1 MYNAKMS
8 GSGGYRGRQVRGC
21 TMPRC
26 LKVVV
31 IEEDR

>member
-1 MYNAKMS
+1 MYNAEMS
-8 GSGGYRGRQVRGC
+8 ERDGYRGRQVRGC

-26 LKVVV
+26 LKEMV